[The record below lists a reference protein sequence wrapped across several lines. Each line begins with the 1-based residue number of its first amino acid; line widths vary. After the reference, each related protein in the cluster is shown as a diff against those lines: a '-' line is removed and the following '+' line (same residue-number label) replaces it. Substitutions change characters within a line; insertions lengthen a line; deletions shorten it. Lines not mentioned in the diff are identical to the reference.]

1 MKKTDELFILIKSL
15 STSEK
20 RYFRRFSKLHS
31 DSASGNYTKLFEAI
45 DKMEDYNEHQIKQK
59 FKQEKFVKQLG
70 VTKIYLKNLIIRSLR
85 NYYEDKLPYLSNIL
99 AMADTHI
106 MIGRWM
112 FDTADKRIQK
122 EKAHAHKEERFAH
135 TLEWIEME
143 EYLLLQSI
151 RIKELSDRNPDLA
164 AQRHEAM
171 TKYENLLAYYTG
183 RNRLVWAHQNFGDA
197 LPEDR
202 KKEIDKLSSDPL
214 IANDDAALSGLAKLQ
229 RVELLSRLY
238 WITNKSEQGIELL
251 SNTIQ
256 SIEKGEFGT
265 ELPLTKFFPL
275 INRLISL
282 KIEKRRLDE
291 VVSLVDYA
299 DGLIKKHRHT
309 ISKLYEFRLQKIV
322 LFHRI
327 IISLYTGQFKNSLDN
342 VEVLKAL
349 VQDNTIVFEEEDQ
362 ITFWMLELMTLME
375 MEQYSKALQVSNQV
389 INSSIEARKDLT
401 MYAHWLSLVSHIELK
416 HFEIVK
422 LLTKNALVYA
432 SKNKLPLPLLTKVAN
447 GIQEI
452 ATCLEQRKPD
462 LVAPIAQTLAQEI
475 KESKLYYICLEHWL
489 ERKSKG

>member
-1 MKKTDELFILIKSL
+1 
-15 STSEK
+15 
-20 RYFRRFSKLHS
+20 
-31 DSASGNYTKLFEAI
+31 
-45 DKMEDYNEHQIKQK
+45 MEDNNEHQIKVK
-59 FKQEKFVKQLG
+59 FKQEKFIKQLG

-112 FDTADKRIQK
+112 FDTADKKIQK
-122 EKAHAHKEERFAH
+122 EKLLAHKEERFTH
-135 TLEWIEME
+135 LLEWIEME

-151 RIKELSDRNPDLA
+151 RIKELSDRNPFLA
-164 AQRHEAM
+164 ELWDEAM
-171 TKYENLLAYYTG
+171 TKYENLLDYYTG
-183 RNRLVWAHQNFGDA
+183 RNRLVWAHQSFGDA
-197 LPEDR
+197 LPEER
-202 KKEIDKLSSDPL
+202 RGEIDKLSSDPL
-214 IANDDAALSGLAKLQ
+214 IVDDAAALSGLAKLQ
-229 RVELLSRLY
+229 RIELLSRLY

-256 SIEKGEFGT
+256 AIAKGEFGS
-265 ELPLTKFFPL
+265 ELPLAKFFPL

-327 IISLYTGQFKNSLDN
+327 IISLYTGNFEHSLES
-342 VEVLKAL
+342 VAVLKAL

-362 ITFWMLELMTLME
+362 ITFWMLEMMTLME

-389 INSSIEARKDLT
+389 INSNIEARKDLT
-401 MYAHWLSLVSHIELK
+401 MYAHWLSLVCHIELK
-416 HFEIVK
+416 HYEIVK

-452 ATCLEQRKPD
+452 AASLELRKPD
-462 LVAPIAQTLAQEI
+462 LVAPIAKPLAQEV

-489 ERKSKG
+489 ERKAKG

>member
-1 MKKTDELFILIKSL
+1 
-15 STSEK
+15 
-20 RYFRRFSKLHS
+20 
-31 DSASGNYTKLFEAI
+31 
-45 DKMEDYNEHQIKQK
+45 
-59 FKQEKFVKQLG
+59 
-70 VTKIYLKNLIIRSLR
+70 
-85 NYYEDKLPYLSNIL
+85 
-99 AMADTHI
+99 MADTHI

-122 EKAHAHKEERFAH
+122 EKAQAHKEERFPH

>member
-45 DKMEDYNEHQIKQK
+45 DKMEDYNEHQIKLK
-59 FKQEKFVKQLG
+59 FKQEKFAKQLG
-70 VTKIYLKNLIIRSLR
+70 VTKLYLKNLIIRALR

-112 FDTADKRIQK
+112 FDTADKKIQK
-122 EKAHAHKEERFAH
+122 EKLQAHKEERFSH
-135 TLEWIEME
+135 VLEWVEME
-143 EYLLLQSI
+143 EYLLLQSV
-151 RIKELSDRNPDLA
+151 RIKELSDRNASMAEL
-164 AQRHEAM
+164 REETM
-171 TKYENLLAYYTG
+171 TKYENLLDYYTG

-197 LPEDR
+197 LPEER

-214 IANDDAALSGLAKLQ
+214 IADDAAALSGLAKLQ
-229 RVELLSRLY
+229 RIELLSRLY

-256 SIEKGEFGT
+256 AIDKGEFGN

-291 VVSLVDYA
+291 VVSLVDFA

-309 ISKLYEFRLQKIV
+309 ISKLYEFRLRKIV

-327 IISLYTGQFKNSLDN
+327 IISLYTGNFKDSLES

-362 ITFWMLELMTLME
+362 ITFWMLEMMTLIE
-375 MEQYSKALQVSNQV
+375 MEQFSKALQVSNQV
-389 INSSIEARKDLT
+389 INSCIEARKDLT
-401 MYAHWLSLVSHIELK
+401 MYAHWLGLICHIELK
-416 HFEIVK
+416 HYEIVK
-422 LLTKNALVYA
+422 LLTKNAVLYA
-432 SKNKLPLPLLTKVAN
+432 SKNKLPIQLLTKVAN
-447 GIQEI
+447 DMQQM
-452 ATCLEQRKPD
+452 AASLEQKKPE
-462 LVAPIAQTLAQEI
+462 LVAPVAKALAQDI
-475 KESKLYYICLEHWL
+475 KDSKLYYICLEHWL
-489 ERKSKG
+489 ERKAKV